1 MTIQGYLAGVA
12 DSDLFGTLAIICLV
26 VALTGIFSRV
36 REKKMHKIM
45 MFVCVMMIPVMHVI
59 GSIYLSQTP
68 A

>member
-26 VALTGIFSRV
+26 VAFSGISARV
-36 REKKMHKIM
+36 REKKTHKIM
-45 MFVCVMMIPVMHVI
+45 MFVCVMMIPIMHVV
-59 GSIYLSQTP
+59 GSIYLNQSP

>member
-26 VALTGIFSRV
+26 VALSGISARV
-36 REKKMHKIM
+36 RERKTHKIM
-45 MFVCVMMIPVMHVI
+45 MFVCVMMIPIMHVI
-59 GSIYLSQTP
+59 GSIYLNQSP